1 MNNLLNFPFSL
12 VKKIH
17 FIGIGGIGMSG
28 IAALFK
34 ELGFDVRG
42 SDAKSTTI
50 TKTLQKIGVKVF
62 EGHDITNIK
71 DADMVVISSAIKT
84 DNVEYME
91 ALKLGLPIFK
101 RGKMLA
107 ELMRFK
113 WGIAVAGTHGKTT
126 TTSIISHLLQE
137 SDYDPTAVI
146 GGIVNSWSNNSIM
159 GKSNWLVAESDE
171 SDGSFL
177 DLPAVISVVTNIE
190 EEHMEYYKEY
200 AILENSFTKF
210 INNIPF
216 YGFSVLCVDSPG
228 VVNIL
233 PKVKNSRILTYG
245 FSPQA
250 DYKIMNLS
258 YVDDG
263 IIFDIHCNCNAN
275 TEIITGIHLP
285 MYGNHN
291 VLNAVAGIVVAT
303 NIGISVEQSKKALK
317 SFQGIKRRFTQIGL
331 HNDIKFIDDYAHH
344 PSEIEAV
351 ISSANQ
357 IVKKGKTITIV
368 QPHKYSRLKE
378 QFDGFCKCFNNTDI
392 VVVLDVYTAGELPID
407 DYNSQKLVNGI
418 IEHGHKQVSYVK
430 DMNDLYPE
438 LKKLTT
444 DNDIAMIIFMG
455 AGDITYVAPKILTMF
470 QENQ

>member
-1 MNNLLNFPFSL
+1 
-12 VKKIH
+12 
-17 FIGIGGIGMSG
+17 
-28 IAALFK
+28 
-34 ELGFDVRG
+34 
-42 SDAKSTTI
+42 
-50 TKTLQKIGVKVF
+50 
-62 EGHDITNIK
+62 
-71 DADMVVISSAIKT
+71 
-84 DNVEYME
+84 
-91 ALKLGLPIFK
+91 
-101 RGKMLA
+101 
-107 ELMRFK
+107 
-113 WGIAVAGTHGKTT
+113 
-126 TTSIISHLLQE
+126 
-137 SDYDPTAVI
+137 
-146 GGIVNSWSNNSIM
+146 
-159 GKSNWLVAESDE
+159 
-171 SDGSFL
+171 
-177 DLPAVISVVTNIE
+177 
-190 EEHMEYYKEY
+190 
-200 AILENSFTKF
+200 
-210 INNIPF
+210 
-216 YGFSVLCVDSPG
+216 
-228 VVNIL
+228 
-233 PKVKNSRILTYG
+233 
-245 FSPQA
+245 
-250 DYKIMNLS
+250 MNLS

-368 QPHKYSRLKE
+368 QPHKYSRLKA

-392 VVVLDVYTAGELPID
+392 VVVLDVYTAGEMPIE

-418 IEHGHKQVSYVK
+418 IEHGHKQASYVK
-430 DMNDLYPE
+430 DINDLYPE

-455 AGDITYVAPKILTMF
+455 AGDITYFAPKILTMF
-470 QENQ
+470 KKNQ